1 MDNLH
6 KFLHRYFK
14 SEEQESIFKESQ
26 EKQTYGPYMEWLKGK
41 FEEVETVKE
50 KNKIALVA
58 IKALNNQPDNL
69 RSACSETNRNV
80 IRKHV
85 DTPYDGSQIQGLC
98 FVEYFV
104 ECCAAMKELIPE
116 ASDYIKHNILETA
129 LNPVI
134 SEDKANII
142 SSKECEVEPGHEKE
156 LKSQHFIP
164 LEIFREV
171 VEKAEQKYGEELKIA
186 ALEELKVEEA

>member
-1 MDNLH
+1 M
-6 KFLHRYFK
+6 
-14 SEEQESIFKESQ
+14 
-26 EKQTYGPYMEWLKGK
+26 
-41 FEEVETVKE
+41 KE
-50 KNKIALVA
+50 KNKIAQVA

-85 DTPYDGSQIQGLC
+85 DTPYDGSQIQGLR

-134 SEDKANII
+134 SEDKASVI
-142 SSKECEVEPGHEKE
+142 SSKECEQEPGHDKE

-164 LEIFREV
+164 LELFKEV
-171 VEKAEQKYGEELKIA
+171 VEKAELKYGEALKIA
-186 ALEELKVEEA
+186 AL